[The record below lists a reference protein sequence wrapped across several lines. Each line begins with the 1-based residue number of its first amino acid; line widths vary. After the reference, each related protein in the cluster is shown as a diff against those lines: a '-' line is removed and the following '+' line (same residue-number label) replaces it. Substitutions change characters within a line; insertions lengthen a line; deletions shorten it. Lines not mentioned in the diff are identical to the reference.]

1 MGLLIGASMG
11 AEDLGTYPQML
22 AGNNIMRIF
31 PSTWTT
37 NTALKVLPPWTDSR
51 FTYCQ
56 NNGVIPFVSTKV
68 DGNTDGI
75 AYVKTQLTNMPSWV
89 KTLYITDR
97 HEPEADVTAAA
108 YQSNFNA
115 FLAMIN
121 SLDPTIRAKI
131 KCGPILT
138 KTYTEKSGTT
148 RDYGDYDPGTGDF
161 FGVDMYVESGTASTV
176 VTPSTIP
183 TAATFL
189 AKFAGYKKSTSD
201 TRPRMFPE
209 LGLIGMPDDTDG
221 SARAAWITSIYNTV
235 KTWKVG
241 ASGWTQPWSFIGFL
255 WWHQIG
261 KATGQVFSI
270 GQARDFPLHLRSVP
284 DPSKTTTTTDSA
296 GKTTTTW
303 VSNPVT
309 LPGTPPATVAAFNAA
324 YTAENGTAVAP
335 ITQAIGTASETDGAR
350 SVIAGGGVPNTPA
363 SGATIQ
369 PADLPPAARLMAAD
383 YTVLITDANL
393 NVLGDPVSA
402 WITLDITLR
411 FNEPASGMFTS
422 PGYPWIRNQIVPGA
436 RVVCIRSVLGTSN
449 VVASGPIEE
458 VLYERSDDGDNSGD
472 GMLTVNWTDDL
483 AWIAGRLTFPDPS
496 KTPETQN
503 SDNWLWSGNAE
514 LGMRALVDGNAGPS
528 ALPVRRV
535 PKLALGAIAS
545 VGNTISITATD
556 AFRFIACTDAL
567 RTMAQRGGNLGFR
580 TRQSMT
586 RSLILFEVYAPTDR
600 SGTVRFGFGLGNLK
614 YLAYDV
620 TAPEVNATV
629 VGGQGTG
636 ADRYVMERNDPISMS
651 SWGRLETLTS
661 RPGNDATIALQQD
674 GDAALADGG
683 EGVRL
688 SSNAAD
694 TVDCRY
700 GVHYDLGD
708 KVSIEVWSGYQVTD
722 VIQTVHI
729 QAYPTAGEVVGITI
743 GDQSTSHDYGTIDRL
758 RALDR
763 RVGSLE
769 RNTLPYKP
777 ATT

>member
-11 AEDLGTYPQML
+11 QDDLTTYPQML

-37 NTALKVLPPWTDSR
+37 NNALKVLPPWTDSR

-56 NNGVIPFVSTKV
+56 TNGVIPFVSTKV

-75 AYVKTQLTNMPSWV
+75 AYVKTQLTNMPSWIT
-89 KTLYITDR
+89 TLYITDR

-121 SLDPTIRAKI
+121 SLDPAIRARI

-138 KTYTEKSGTT
+138 KTYTEKAGTT

-161 FGVDMYVESGTASTV
+161 FGVDMYVESGTASAV
-176 VTPSTIP
+176 VTPATIP
-183 TAATFL
+183 SAATFL
-189 AKFAGYKKSTSD
+189 AKFLAYKKSTSD
-201 TRPRMFPE
+201 ARPRIFPE

-221 SARAAWITSIYNTV
+221 SARAAWLQSIYNTV

-255 WWHQIG
+255 WWHSIG
-261 KATGQVFSI
+261 KATGEVFAI
-270 GQARDFPLHLRSVP
+270 GERRDFPLHLRTVAGTRTGSGTTA
-284 DPSKTTTTTDSA
+284 DPYLWDSS
-296 GKTTTTW
+296 T
-303 VSNPVT
+303 VVT
-309 LPGTPPATVAAFNAA
+309 LPGSPPAPVATFNAI
-324 YTAENGTAVAP
+324 YNAENGTAIPP
-335 ITQAIGTASETDGAR
+335 IAQLIGTVSEVDGAR
-350 SVIAGGGVPNTPA
+350 AVTASGGVPNTPA
-363 SGATIQ
+363 SGNVIQ

-383 YTVLITDANL
+383 YTVLITDKNL
-393 NVLGDPVSA
+393 NVLGDPISV
-402 WITLDITLR
+402 WTMLDITLR
-411 FNEPASGMFTS
+411 FNEPTSSMFTS
-422 PGYPWIRNQIVPGA
+422 PGYAWIRNQIVPGA
-436 RVVCIRSVLGTSN
+436 RVVCIRSVLGTTS
-449 VVASGPIEE
+449 VVAAGPIEE

-472 GMLTVNWTDDL
+472 GVLTVNWTDDL
-483 AWIAGRLTFPDPS
+483 AWIAGRLTYPDPT

-503 SDNWLWSGNAE
+503 TDNWLWSGNAE

-528 ALPVRRV
+528 ALAIRQV
-535 PKLALGAIAS
+535 PRLALGAIAS
-545 VGNTISITATD
+545 VGNTINITADD

-586 RSLILFEVYAPTDR
+586 QNLILFEVYSPTDR
-600 SGTVRFGFGLGNLK
+600 SGSVRFSFGLGNLK

-620 TAPEVNATV
+620 TAPEVNATI

-661 RPGNDATIALQQD
+661 RPGNDATIALQED
-674 GDAALADGG
+674 GDSALADGG

-708 KVSIEVWSGYQVTD
+708 LVSIEVWSGYQVTD
-722 VIQTVHI
+722 VIATVHI

-743 GDQSTSHDYGTIDRL
+743 GDQSTSHDYGNIDRL
-758 RALDR
+758 RSIDR